1 MFILAHGV
9 WQFIV
14 SPLTQPKQRTGRYV
28 RPGAA
33 SDVRCQRC
41 LGKER
46 GVHSD
51 RCPDQGVYV
60 DVLLCPDCGFTA
72 LLLAEYKN
80 HVLQCHEAMND
91 DRHNRR
97 RIERRDPWTPRNNIP
112 MLFWCGRPG
121 CRFKSHIKALAW
133 AHHVHVRRQN
143 MLQAARATTV
153 ECVNALVQSMLSNQ
167 HLF

>member
-91 DRHNRR
+91 DRHSRFSDAHTD
-97 RIERRDPWTPRNNIP
+97 RDRASHVPDTPQTRARV
-112 MLFWCGRPG
+112 GRG
-121 CRFKSHIKALAW
+121 
-133 AHHVHVRRQN
+133 
-143 MLQAARATTV
+143 
-153 ECVNALVQSMLSNQ
+153 NAP
-167 HLF
+167 